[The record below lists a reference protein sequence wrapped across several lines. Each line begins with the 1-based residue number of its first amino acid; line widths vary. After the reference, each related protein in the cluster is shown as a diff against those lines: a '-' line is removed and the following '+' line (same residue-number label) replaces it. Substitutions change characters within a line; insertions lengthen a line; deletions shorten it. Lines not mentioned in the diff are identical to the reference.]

1 MLLTEADFSSTWKS
15 EVIQRWI
22 DSGRSTSVHCIVG
35 DDVDAVCALKVTM
48 QLLLK
53 NKIDPVVTPVQN
65 LSDLQKAL
73 AELPTVADPAQPS
86 TVLLVNCSGACPL
99 NKLQPKGGASVH
111 EVDAHR
117 PVLRQR
123 CVPSHSL
130 SSRQCA
136 IFHC

>member
-1 MLLTEADFSSTWKS
+1 
-15 EVIQRWI
+15 
-22 DSGRSTSVHCIVG
+22 
-35 DDVDAVCALKVTM
+35 M

-53 NKIDPVVTPVQN
+53 NKIDPVATPVQN

-99 NKLQPKGGASVH
+99 NKLQPKGGASVY